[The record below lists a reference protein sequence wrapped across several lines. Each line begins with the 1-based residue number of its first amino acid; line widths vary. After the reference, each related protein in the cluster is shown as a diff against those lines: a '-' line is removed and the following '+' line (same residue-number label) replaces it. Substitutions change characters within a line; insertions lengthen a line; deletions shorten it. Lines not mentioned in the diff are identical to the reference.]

1 MMEYYGLVRCKTGWL
16 MFPCQIS
23 SVGSNDSDENTGR
36 VCVRIDDSLYAQ
48 IIGKQVVSCVYGE
61 TVFSSREVAQ
71 SVQGILNEICAG
83 EGQVEICTVTFKDCA
98 GKHFS
103 IVAAVKPGRYISART
118 WIQDIADA
126 AIAKDDSNRDILAL
140 APEVF
145 LSGMKEHNIYAVSS
159 AI

>member
-1 MMEYYGLVRCKTGWL
+1 MEYYGLVRCKTGWL
-16 MFPCQIS
+16 MFPCQILPA
-23 SVGSNDSDENTGR
+23 GSNGSDENAGR
-36 VCVRIDDSLYAQ
+36 VRVRIDDSLYAQ
-48 IIGKQVVSCVYGE
+48 IIGKQAVCCTYGE
-61 TVFSSREVAQ
+61 TVFPSREVAQ

-83 EGQVEICTVTFKDCA
+83 EEQVEICTITFKNCD

-118 WIQDIADA
+118 WIQDTADA
-126 AIAKDDSNRDILAL
+126 AIAKDNSNRDILAL
-140 APEVF
+140 APEIF